1 MSESKEL
8 TTEIIAGSAAAVFQT
23 TFSYPFEFLKTG
35 LQLQRS
41 LPGTAPFNMFHSVKT
56 YFAGSSALNMAAI
69 IKTTTRFTTFEK
81 ACQMLRDPSLPAGS
95 PLSGPRLLMAG
106 TITGFLESLWIIPF
120 ENVKVTMI
128 ENGIRCSERSQERQ
142 DGVGK
147 TTKKPLPEKRPTFHV
162 PSSNG
167 KPPLTPQEAA
177 FLKYERAPPLHFF
190 PTLKEIYLTRGI
202 QGFFKGS
209 FPTIF
214 RQMGNTAVRFTVYTS
229 LKQGISPNKPLNEYY
244 AFAIGLASSCAV
256 VAITQPIDVIKTRM
270 QSKYAW
276 MTYKNSLNCAYRIFV
291 EEGVAKFWKGWIP
304 RLFKVGLSGGISFG
318 VYQYVENL
326 VNLMRFEGYLE

>member
-1 MSESKEL
+1 ML
-8 TTEIIAGSAAAVFQT
+8 
-23 TFSYPFEFLKTG
+23 
-35 LQLQRS
+35 
-41 LPGTAPFNMFHSVKT
+41 HSIKT
-56 YFAGSSALNMAAI
+56 YFAGNSALNIAAI

-81 ACQMLRDPSLPAGS
+81 ACQMLRDPSLPTS
-95 PLSGPRLLMAG
+95 TPLSGPRLLMAG
-106 TITGFLESLWIIPF
+106 TITGFMESLWIIPF
-120 ENVKVTMI
+120 ENIKVTMI
-128 ENGIRCSERSQERQ
+128 ENGIKSSERSQQRQ
-142 DGVGK
+142 EKVDITNEK
-147 TTKKPLPEKRPTFHV
+147 PQQEKKPRFHGTT
-162 PSSNG
+162 SSG
-167 KPPLTPQEAA
+167 KLPLTPQEAA
-177 FLKYERAPPLHFF
+177 FLKYEKTPPLHFF
-190 PTLKEIYLTRGI
+190 PTIKEIFLTRGV

-229 LKQGISPNKPLNEYY
+229 LKQWISPSKPLNEYY

-276 MTYKNSLNCAYRIFV
+276 NTYKNSLNCAYRIFI
-291 EEGVAKFWKGWIP
+291 EEGVWKFWKGWIP

-326 VNLMRFEGYLE
+326 VNLMRLENYLE